1 LFTAT
6 DYRGDMEPL
15 VLEELSATTA
25 PQANSLELL
34 PGQEQFVT
42 PITYEHADSS
52 LDLHNTWSRVIT
64 SGDEVVGFIR
74 AHFDSEHPQEAL
86 RCCVWRVSVAANAQ
100 RQGVGRFAI
109 GAAKEE
115 AASRGFTA
123 LMAVFSSSE
132 LGPAE
137 FFHHLGFVDTG
148 TTDYGDQVAE
158 LAL

>member
-1 LFTAT
+1 
-6 DYRGDMEPL
+6 MESL

-52 LDLHNTWSRVIT
+52 LDLRNTWSRVIT

-100 RQGVGRFAI
+100 GQGVGRFAI
-109 GAAKEE
+109 GAAKDE
-115 AASRGFTA
+115 AVSRGFTA
-123 LMAVFSSSE
+123 LTAVFSADES
-132 LGPAE
+132 GPAE
-137 FFHHLGFVDTG
+137 FFHHLGFVATG
-148 TTDYGDQVAE
+148 VTDYGDQVAALE
-158 LAL
+158 L